1 MTLNLRNLD
10 DLTRK
15 YMLEELSLDIKKNK
29 LCLGKYLSEVGKSD
43 YPILLRSAME
53 NGDIAS
59 LAESLK
65 NNERLESHVMCSR
78 SKSGMKKVP
87 KNASEMLAEGE
98 FNRFY
103 IRAKCRRAIDE
114 SVMVIAYRAR
124 ESRNPRMESLAL
136 EGKEFDPTELLTAL
150 RNSIGVE
157 AGLGLPPGPNSG
169 MSVDLAK

>member
-15 YMLEELSLDIKKNK
+15 YMLDEFSLDIQNNK
-29 LCLGKYLSEVGKSD
+29 LYLGKYLSEVGKSD

-53 NGDIAS
+53 DGDIAS

-65 NNERLESHVMCSR
+65 NNERLKSHVPCSR
-78 SKSGMKKVP
+78 TKSGLRKVA

-103 IRAKCRRAIDE
+103 IRAICRRAIDE
-114 SVMVIAYRAR
+114 GIMVIAYRAR
-124 ESRNPRMESLAL
+124 ESCNPRKESLAL
-136 EGKEFDPTELLTAL
+136 EGKEFDPGELLTDL
-150 RNSIGVE
+150 RNSIGVD